1 MRLLDPSASRRPLRA
16 VRIADLAGLP
26 PVPSER
32 WLVEDLWIERAAAVL
47 GGPPKSGKTWLA
59 VDLALSVASGTAVL
73 DRYSVRRPGPVLFF
87 AAEDSPEHF
96 KERFSGLA
104 ARRAV
109 RLGSLDVFFLDVPR
123 LRLEEEE
130 DQERL
135 LSTVTAIRPRLLVID
150 PFVRAHGVDENSASE
165 VSRLLAFLRSLE
177 RDRELAILI
186 IHHTRKAG
194 ASSTHPGQGLR
205 GSSDIQAW
213 ADMLFYLDRAPEGLR
228 LVMESRSTPP
238 PAPITLKLLA
248 EPAPHL
254 EIVAAPERAPGEG
267 SFAEEVL
274 WCLRTA
280 EGPLRLE
287 EIRAKLA
294 TRKQRVVDAL
304 RDLATTGK
312 VRYGAE
318 GYSAQ
323 PEGPSLTP
331 RP

>member
-1 MRLLDPSASRRPLRA
+1 MRPVGPSGYRRPLRA

-26 PVPSER
+26 PVSSER
-32 WLVEDLWIERAAAVL
+32 WLVEDLWMERAAAVL

-73 DRYSVRRPGPVLFF
+73 DRYSVPRPGPVLFF

-96 KERFSGLA
+96 KERFEGIA
-104 ARRAV
+104 TRRGV
-109 RLGSLDVFFLDVPR
+109 RLNSLDVFFLDVPR

-130 DQERL
+130 DQQRL
-135 LSTVTAIRPRLLVID
+135 LSTVAAIRPRLLVID

-177 RDRELAILI
+177 REQELAILI

-213 ADMLFYLDRAPEGLR
+213 ADVLFYLERTQEGLR
-228 LVMESRSTPP
+228 LVMESRSSRP
-238 PAPITLKLLA
+238 PAPIALKLLV
-248 EPAPHL
+248 EPEPHL
-254 EIVAAPERAPGEG
+254 EIVAEPERAPGED
-267 SFAEEVL
+267 SFGEEVL

-287 EIRAKLA
+287 EIRTRLA

-304 RDLATTGK
+304 RQLTASGQ

-318 GYSAQ
+318 GYSVE
-323 PEGPSLTP
+323 PTNPS
-331 RP
+331 R